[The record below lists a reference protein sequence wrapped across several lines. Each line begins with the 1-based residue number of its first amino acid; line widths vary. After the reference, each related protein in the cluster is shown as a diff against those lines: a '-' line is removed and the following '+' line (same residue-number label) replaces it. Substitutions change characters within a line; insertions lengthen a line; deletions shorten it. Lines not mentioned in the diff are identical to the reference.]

1 VISRLGHLAIIGVI
15 LVSFFQCSEPGQEKT
30 PPIEEKR
37 PTQESW
43 DSEIYI
49 THLGERNAKIHAGHL
64 AQYEKNSSVVLNEDV
79 KADFYK
85 EDEHVSTLYA
95 DSAIVFQNTNVMRA
109 FKNVVVESDSGIT
122 LYTEQL
128 EYTQKTEKITSDTT
142 VTLTTETDTLHG
154 IGFESN
160 TELTRWKIKQPTGVT
175 TREFK
180 E

>member
-1 VISRLGHLAIIGVI
+1 VISRLGHLVIIGAV
-15 LVSFFQCSEPGQEKT
+15 LVSIFQCSEPDQEKT
-30 PPIEEKR
+30 PSVDSNR

-49 THLGERNAKIHAGHL
+49 TKLGERNAKIHAGHL
-64 AQYEKNSSVVLNEDV
+64 AQYEKNRSVVLNEDV
-79 KADFYK
+79 KADFYRD
-85 EDEHVSTLYA
+85 DEHVSTLYA
-95 DSAIVFQNTNVMRA
+95 DSAIVFQKTNVMRA
-109 FKNVVVESDSGIT
+109 FKNVVVKSDSGIT

-160 TELTRWKIKQPTGVT
+160 TELTQWKILKPTGVT
-175 TREFK
+175 TREFTD
-180 E
+180 